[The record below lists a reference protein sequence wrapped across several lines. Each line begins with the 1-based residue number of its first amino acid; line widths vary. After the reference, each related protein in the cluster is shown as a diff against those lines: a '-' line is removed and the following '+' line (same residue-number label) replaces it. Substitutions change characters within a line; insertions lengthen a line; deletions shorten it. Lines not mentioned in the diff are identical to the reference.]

1 MTAAPEKHAAVQAWP
16 IGHAARTRHRFA
28 TAAGVLF
35 LIAALLPGAARAAID
50 AVDDR
55 GQALH
60 LAAPVQRA
68 VSLAPH
74 ITELVF
80 AAGAGRQ
87 LVGRDAGS
95 NYPPEA
101 AAIPSVGEG
110 FQPNAERVAT
120 LAPDLIL
127 GWQSAPANRLLQVL
141 GAGAPPVYASDPIT
155 MRAIPKAIRD
165 MGVLFGT
172 SNVADAHAAAL
183 GQQLDRLEQTYAQR
197 TPVRVFIA
205 VAEAPI
211 YTLNGSSIVSD
222 ALRLCGGVNVFAG
235 LPTAAAQLSREALLA
250 SDIDAIVTGVA
261 GDADASTKLQFWQ
274 RLGLPAARHGRLI
287 AIDADLLYRPG
298 PRLVDATAKLC
309 AALDGVRNAKD

>member
-1 MTAAPEKHAAVQAWP
+1 MTAAPEKHAAVRAWP
-16 IGHAARTRHRFA
+16 AGRAACTRHRFA

-35 LIAALLPGAARAAID
+35 VLTAILPGAARAAFD
-50 AVDDR
+50 VVDDR

-101 AAIPSVGEG
+101 AAIASVGEG

-127 GWQSAPANRLLQVL
+127 GWQAAPAIRLLQVL
-141 GAGAPPVYASDPIT
+141 GAGAPPVYASDPT
-155 MRAIPKAIRD
+155 TLRAIPEAVRD
-165 MGVLFGT
+165 FGRVFGT
-172 SNVADAHAAAL
+172 TGVADARATAL
-183 GQQLDRLEQTYAQR
+183 EQQLNQLERTYAQR

-261 GDADASTKLQFWQ
+261 SDADTASKLQFWQ
-274 RLGLPAARHGRLI
+274 RLGLPAARRGRLI

-298 PRLVDATAKLC
+298 PRLVDATATLC

>member
-1 MTAAPEKHAAVQAWP
+1 MTAAPEKHAAMKAWP
-16 IGHAARTRHRFA
+16 FGHAARARLRFA
-28 TAAGVLF
+28 PVAGVLF
-35 LIAALLPGAARAAID
+35 VVGAILPGAARAEID

-55 GQALH
+55 GQAVH
-60 LAAPVQRA
+60 LASPAQRA

-80 AAGAGRQ
+80 VAGAGRQ

-101 AAIPSVGEG
+101 AAIASVGEG

-141 GAGAPPVYASDPIT
+141 GAGAPPVYASDPTT

-183 GQQLDRLEQTYAQR
+183 GRQLDRLEQTYAQR

-261 GDADASTKLQFWQ
+261 GDADMATKLQFWQ
-274 RLGLPAARHGRLI
+274 RLGLPAARRGRLI